1 MAYVIG
7 GNSYRGRKAFLVA
20 GFVLPAPWIYPL
32 GNPMAIIISKNGK
45 NAVRVEKS
53 SFDKEDFLQQYIYEN
68 PESIPLYDIKEDIQL
83 LILAREFPTHSGP
96 IDALGIDKDGEIYIV
111 ETKLFRNPDKRTVIA
126 QALDYGAALW
136 KHSGDFSQFIASLDM
151 AVSKT
156 FDTTLIAKLR
166 EFFELSEEEVAMLL
180 ENVRQNLSEGA
191 FRFVVLMDQ
200 LDDRLKDLVIYVN
213 QNSQFDVYAVE
224 FEYYKHET
232 QEIIIPKIFGA
243 EVKKE
248 MAVSSSNSQRKK
260 WTEEEL
266 LSFAKRELSSDAFA
280 GFNKIFSFSKQYADS
295 VSLGTGTTRG
305 SFGPVFEKICPRTI
319 FTLRTN
325 GLLSLNFAWLNRSET
340 AEIFRSK
347 YFERMKEVGFQLED
361 ADIER
366 YPTFQ
371 PDEWLPRVEKFLS
384 VISEM
389 LEGAA
394 S

>member
-1 MAYVIG
+1 M
-7 GNSYRGRKAFLVA
+7 S
-20 GFVLPAPWIYPL
+20 
-32 GNPMAIIISKNGK
+32 IIISKNGK
-45 NAVRVEKS
+45 DAVRVEKS
-53 SFDKEDFLQQYIYEN
+53 SFDKEDFLQKYIYEN
-68 PESIPLYDIKEDIQL
+68 PESIPLYDIKEDIRL

-136 KHSGDFSQFIASLDM
+136 KHSGDFSQFLASLDM
-151 AVSKT
+151 AVSKM
-156 FDTTLIAKLR
+156 FDTTLVAKLR
-166 EFFELSEEEVAMLL
+166 DFFGLSEEEAATLL
-180 ENVRQNLSEGA
+180 ENVRRNLSEGA
-191 FRFVVLMDQ
+191 FRFVVLMDH

-260 WTEEEL
+260 WTEDEL
-266 LSFAKRELSSDAFA
+266 LSFAKKEMSLETVA
-280 GFNKIFSFSKQYADS
+280 GFEKIFSFSKKYADS

-305 SFGPVFEKICPRTI
+305 SFGPVFEKICQRTI

-325 GLLSLNFAWLNRSET
+325 GVLSLNFQWLDRPET
-340 AEIFRSK
+340 AKEFRK
-347 YFERMKEVGFQLED
+347 TYFERMKEIGFHLDD
-361 ADIER
+361 ADIDR

-371 PDEWLPRVEKFLS
+371 ENEWLPKVDAVLKVLK
-384 VISEM
+384 EM
-389 LEGAA
+389 LRDN
-394 S
+394 

>member
-1 MAYVIG
+1 M
-7 GNSYRGRKAFLVA
+7 S
-20 GFVLPAPWIYPL
+20 
-32 GNPMAIIISKNGK
+32 IIISKNGK

-83 LILAREFPTHSGP
+83 LILAREFSTHSGP

-136 KHSGDFSQFIASLDM
+136 KHSGDFSQFVASLDV

-156 FDTTLIAKLR
+156 FNTTLVAKLR
-166 EFFELSEEEVAMLL
+166 DFFGLPEEEVATLL
-180 ENVRQNLSEGA
+180 ENVRRNLSEGA
-191 FRFVVLMDQ
+191 FRFVVLMDH

-248 MAVSSSNSQRKK
+248 MAVTSSSARRQWSESALMDDAKQKLSQ
-260 WTEEEL
+260 EE
-266 LSFAKRELSSDAFA
+266 FDAF
-280 GFNKIFSFSKQYADS
+280 KRIYEFSREHADE
-295 VSLGTGTTRG
+295 VRLGTGSYA
-305 SFGPVFEKICPRTI
+305 SFSPIFSKLSSKSL
-319 FTLRTN
+319 FTLTADKR
-325 GLLSLNFAWLNRSET
+325 LSFNFEWVAKDNEPA
-340 AEIFRSK
+340 AELFKQKLESI
-347 YFERMKEVGFQLED
+347 GFSFPENFKSIRPSVLAE
-361 ADIER
+361 
-366 YPTFQ
+366 
-371 PDEWLPRVEKFLS
+371 EWLPRTEKFLS
-384 VISEM
+384 AISEM
-389 LEGAA
+389 LD
-394 S
+394 

>member
-1 MAYVIG
+1 
-7 GNSYRGRKAFLVA
+7 
-20 GFVLPAPWIYPL
+20 
-32 GNPMAIIISKNGK
+32 MAIIISKNGK

-83 LILAREFPTHSGP
+83 LILAREFSTHSGP

-136 KHSGDFSQFIASLDM
+136 KHSGDFAQFVASLDV

-156 FDTTLIAKLR
+156 FNTTLVAKLR
-166 EFFELSEEEVAMLL
+166 DFFGLSEEEVATLL

-191 FRFVVLMDQ
+191 FRFVVLMDH

-248 MAVSSSNSQRKK
+248 MAVTSSNSQRKK
-260 WTEEEL
+260 WTEEMLFEEARQKF
-266 LSFAKRELSSDAFA
+266 SQEEFA
-280 GFNKIFSFSKQYADS
+280 GFEKVYTFCKQKEARTN
-295 VSLGTGTTRG
+295 LGTGSYG
-305 SFGPVFEKICPRTI
+305 SFSPIFPSLSSKSLFTMSTDKRLAFNFEWTANTDEHLAETFKGKLEAIGFSFPDN
-319 FTLRTN
+319 FKELRP
-325 GLLSLNFAWLNRSET
+325 SV
-340 AEIFRSK
+340 
-347 YFERMKEVGFQLED
+347 Y
-361 ADIER
+361 
-366 YPTFQ
+366 
-371 PDEWLPRVEKFLS
+371 PDEWLPKTDKFLA
-384 VISEM
+384 VLSEM
-389 LEGAA
+389 I
-394 S
+394 

>member
-1 MAYVIG
+1 M
-7 GNSYRGRKAFLVA
+7 S
-20 GFVLPAPWIYPL
+20 
-32 GNPMAIIISKNGK
+32 IIISKNGK

-83 LILAREFPTHSGP
+83 LILAREFSTHSGP

-136 KHSGDFSQFIASLDM
+136 KHSGDFSQFLASLDA

-156 FDTTLIAKLR
+156 FNTTLVAKLR
-166 EFFELSEEEVAMLL
+166 DFFGLSEEEVATLL

-191 FRFVVLMDQ
+191 FRFVVLMDH

-248 MAVSSSNSQRKK
+248 MAVTSSGPRKQWSESALMDDAK
-260 WTEEEL
+260 QKLSREE
-266 LSFAKRELSSDAFA
+266 FDAF
-280 GFNKIFSFSKQYADS
+280 KRIYEFSREHADE
-295 VSLGTGTTRG
+295 VRLGTGSYA
-305 SFGPVFEKICPRTI
+305 SFSPIFSKLSSKSL
-319 FTLRTN
+319 FTLTADKR
-325 GLLSLNFAWLNRSET
+325 LSFNFEWVAKDNEPAAELFKQKLET
-340 AEIFRSK
+340 
-347 YFERMKEVGFQLED
+347 VGFSFPENFKSIRPSVL
-361 ADIER
+361 A
-366 YPTFQ
+366 
-371 PDEWLPRVEKFLS
+371 DEWLPRVEKFLS
-384 VISEM
+384 AISEM
-389 LEGAA
+389 LD
-394 S
+394 

>member
-1 MAYVIG
+1 M
-7 GNSYRGRKAFLVA
+7 S
-20 GFVLPAPWIYPL
+20 
-32 GNPMAIIISKNGK
+32 IIISKNGK

-136 KHSGDFSQFIASLDM
+136 KHSGDFAQFLASLDV
-151 AVSKT
+151 AVNKT
-156 FDTTLIAKLR
+156 FNTTLVAKLR
-166 EFFELSEEEVAMLL
+166 DFFGLPEEEVAMLL
-180 ENVRQNLSEGA
+180 ENVRRNLSEGA
-191 FRFVVLMDQ
+191 FRFVVLMDH

-248 MAVSSSNSQRKK
+248 MAVTSSGPRKQWNESALMDDARQK
-260 WTEEEL
+260 LSKEE
-266 LSFAKRELSSDAFA
+266 FDAF
-280 GFNKIFSFSKQYADS
+280 KRIYEFSREHADE
-295 VSLGTGTTRG
+295 VRLGTGSYA
-305 SFGPVFEKICPRTI
+305 SFSPIFSKLSSKSL
-319 FTLRTN
+319 FTLTADKR
-325 GLLSLNFAWLNRSET
+325 LSFNFEWVAKDNEPA
-340 AEIFRSK
+340 AELFKKKLDSI
-347 YFERMKEVGFQLED
+347 GFSFPENFKSMRPSVL
-361 ADIER
+361 A
-366 YPTFQ
+366 
-371 PDEWLPRVEKFLS
+371 DEWLPRTDKFLS

-389 LEGAA
+389 LD
-394 S
+394 

>member
-1 MAYVIG
+1 
-7 GNSYRGRKAFLVA
+7 
-20 GFVLPAPWIYPL
+20 
-32 GNPMAIIISKNGK
+32 MAIIISKNGK
-45 NAVRVEKS
+45 NAVRIEKS
-53 SFDKEDFLQQYIYEN
+53 SFEKENFLQQYIYEN

-136 KHSGDFSQFIASLDM
+136 KHSGDFAQFVTSLDM

-156 FDTTLIAKLR
+156 FNTTLVAKLR
-166 EFFELSEEEVAMLL
+166 DFFGLSEEEVAVLL

-191 FRFVVLMDQ
+191 FRFVVLMDH

-248 MAVSSSNSQRKK
+248 MAVTSSGPRKQWSEPMLMNEAQEK
-260 WTEEEL
+260 LSKEE
-266 LSFAKRELSSDAFA
+266 FVAFE
-280 GFNKIFSFSKQYADS
+280 KIYAFCKQNGAHTN
-295 VSLGTGTTRG
+295 LGTGSYG
-305 SFGPVFEKICPRTI
+305 SFSPIFPSLSSKSI
-319 FTLRTN
+319 FTMSTDKRLAFNFEWVMRDNAQTARTFKEK
-325 GLLSLNFAWLNRSET
+325 LE
-340 AEIFRSK
+340 EI
-347 YFERMKEVGFQLED
+347 GFPIPENYTQM
-361 ADIER
+361 R
-366 YPTFQ
+366 PSVY
-371 PDEWLPRVEKFLS
+371 PDEWLPKTDKFIAVLL
-384 VISEM
+384 EM
-389 LEGAA
+389 I
-394 S
+394 

>member
-1 MAYVIG
+1 
-7 GNSYRGRKAFLVA
+7 
-20 GFVLPAPWIYPL
+20 
-32 GNPMAIIISKNGK
+32 MAIIISKNGK

-83 LILAREFPTHSGP
+83 LILAREFSTHSGP

-136 KHSGDFSQFIASLDM
+136 KHSGDFAQFVASLDV

-156 FDTTLIAKLR
+156 FNTTLVAKLR
-166 EFFELSEEEVAMLL
+166 DFFGLSEEEVAALL

-191 FRFVVLMDQ
+191 FRFVVLMDH

-248 MAVSSSNSQRKK
+248 MAVTSSGPRKQWSESALMDDAK
-260 WTEEEL
+260 QKLSREEFEA
-266 LSFAKRELSSDAFA
+266 FKRIYE
-280 GFNKIFSFSKQYADS
+280 FSREHADE
-295 VSLGTGTTRG
+295 VRLGTGSYA
-305 SFGPVFEKICPRTI
+305 SFSPIFSKLSSKSL
-319 FTLRTN
+319 FTLTADKR
-325 GLLSLNFAWLNRSET
+325 LSFNFEWVAKDNEPAAELFKQKLET
-340 AEIFRSK
+340 
-347 YFERMKEVGFQLED
+347 VGFSFPENFKNIRPSVL
-361 ADIER
+361 A
-366 YPTFQ
+366 
-371 PDEWLPRVEKFLS
+371 DEWLPRVDKFLS
-384 VISEM
+384 AISEM
-389 LEGAA
+389 LD
-394 S
+394 

>member
-1 MAYVIG
+1 
-7 GNSYRGRKAFLVA
+7 
-20 GFVLPAPWIYPL
+20 
-32 GNPMAIIISKNGK
+32 MAIIISKNGK

-136 KHSGDFSQFIASLDM
+136 KHSNDFTQFVTALDI

-156 FDTTLIAKLR
+156 FDTTLVAKLR
-166 EFFELSEEEVAMLL
+166 DFFGLSEEEAATLL
-180 ENVRQNLSEGA
+180 ESVRRNLFEGA
-191 FRFVVLMDQ
+191 FRFVVLMDH

-248 MAVSSSNSQRKK
+248 MAVTSSGPRKQWSESALMDDARQK
-260 WTEEEL
+260 LSREEFEA
-266 LSFAKRELSSDAFA
+266 FKRIYE
-280 GFNKIFSFSKQYADS
+280 FSREHADE
-295 VSLGTGTTRG
+295 VRLGTGSYA
-305 SFGPVFEKICPRTI
+305 SFSPIFSKLSSKSL
-319 FTLRTN
+319 FTLTADRR
-325 GLLSLNFAWLNRSET
+325 LSFNFEWVAKDNEPA
-340 AEIFRSK
+340 AELFKQKLESI
-347 YFERMKEVGFQLED
+347 GFSFPENFKSIRPSVL
-361 ADIER
+361 A
-366 YPTFQ
+366 
-371 PDEWLPRVEKFLS
+371 DEWLPRVEKFLA
-384 VISEM
+384 VLLEM
-389 LEGAA
+389 V
-394 S
+394 